1 MTHRGVVSTFIKK
14 VATGGYFIYNIK
26 NSFLKMLSGGHGGDS
41 ESNQIYPWDR
51 LFSTLRTFFLMKVQF
66 MIRIKML

>member
-26 NSFLKMLSGGHGGDS
+26 NSFLKMLIGGHGGDS
-41 ESNQIYPWDR
+41 ESNKIYPWDR
-51 LFSTLRTFFLMKVQF
+51 MFLTLRTFFF
-66 MIRIKML
+66 